1 MKQIKILGWLMLV
14 LATVTLAC
22 SAESFLVPTAAP
34 VPSKLNPTP
43 TAFIPTPMTLSTGSQ
58 LSTEEMLLENLY
70 LRVNPAVVNITVSSG
85 TGSQLAELGSGSGF
99 VIDKQGHI
107 VTNNHVVADATEV
120 DVKFYDGRVAT
131 AKVVGSDPYSDLA
144 VIQVDVPES
153 WLVPVELGDSDA
165 VKVGQRVVAIGNPFG
180 LEGSMTLGIVS
191 AMGRTLPADQ
201 LTTPQDTGVFR
212 NPQIIQTD
220 AAINPGN
227 SGGPLLD
234 LAGRVVG
241 VNAAIR
247 TDNGARANSG
257 VGFAIPVNAV
267 KRVAPQLIEKGSVSY
282 AYLGVSSNSRFSV
295 AELVAA
301 LKLPA
306 DHGVLIDA
314 VTPNGPA
321 DQAGLRGGN
330 KETNIRGIPIRT
342 GGDIILSIDGA
353 SLRDFDAMITYLVNR
368 TTVGQVVTLT
378 ILRDG
383 KEMQVKV
390 KLGERPK

>member
-1 MKQIKILGWLMLV
+1 MKHIKLLGWLMLV
-14 LATVTLAC
+14 LAMATLAC
-22 SAESFLVPTAAP
+22 SAESFLVPTTVP
-34 VPSKLNPTP
+34 VPSKPNPTP
-43 TAFIPTPMTLSTGSQ
+43 TLFIPTPMTQPTGSQ
-58 LSTEEMLLENLY
+58 LSTEEALLENLY
-70 LRVNPAVVNITVSSG
+70 LRVNPAVVNITISSG
-85 TGSQLAELGSGSGF
+85 TGSQLEELGSGSGF
-99 VIDKQGHI
+99 VIDKKGHI

-120 DVKFYDGRVAT
+120 DVKFFDGRVAT
-131 AKVVGSDPYSDLA
+131 AKLVGSDPYSDLA

-201 LTTPQDTGVFR
+201 LTTSQDTGVFQ

-234 LAGRVVG
+234 LYGRVVG

-247 TDNGARANSG
+247 TDNGVRANSG
-257 VGFAIPVNAV
+257 VGFAIPVNTI
-267 KRVAPQLIEKGSVSY
+267 KRIAPQLIEKGSASY
-282 AYLGVSSNSRFSV
+282 AYLGVSSNNHFSI
-295 AELVAA
+295 AELASA
-301 LKLPA
+301 LKLPV
-306 DHGVLIDA
+306 DHGVLIDT

-330 KETNIRGIPIRT
+330 RDTNLRGFPVKA
-342 GGDIILSIDGA
+342 GGDIILAIDGET
-353 SLRDFDAMITYLVNR
+353 LRDFDAMITYLVNH

-383 KEMQVKV
+383 KEMQVQV

>member
-14 LATVTLAC
+14 LAMATFAC
-22 SAESFLVPTAAP
+22 SAESFLVPTTAP

-43 TAFIPTPMTLSTGSQ
+43 TAFIPTPVILATGSP
-58 LSTEEMLLENLY
+58 LSTEEALLENLY

-85 TGSQLAELGSGSGF
+85 AGSRLEELGSGSGF
-99 VIDKQGHI
+99 VIDKKGHI

-120 DVKFYDGRVAT
+120 DVKFYDGRVT
-131 AKVVGSDPYSDLA
+131 MAKVVGSDPYSDLA
-144 VIQVDVPES
+144 VIRVDVPES

-201 LTTPQDTGVFR
+201 LITPQDAGVFQ

-234 LAGRVVG
+234 LYGRVVG

-247 TDNGARANSG
+247 TDNGVRANSG

-267 KRVAPQLIEKGSVSY
+267 KRVAPQLIEKGSASY

-301 LKLPA
+301 LKLPV

-330 KETNIRGIPIRT
+330 KETSIRGIPIKT
-342 GGDIILSIDGA
+342 GGDIILSIDGE

>member
-22 SAESFLVPTAAP
+22 SAETFLVPTTAP
-34 VPSKLNPTP
+34 VPPKLNPTP
-43 TAFIPTPMTLSTGSQ
+43 TAFIPTPVTLSAGSQ

-85 TGSQLAELGSGSGF
+85 TGSQLEELGSGSGF
-99 VIDKQGHI
+99 VIDKKGHI

-120 DVKFYDGRVAT
+120 DVKFYDGRVAI

-201 LTTPQDTGVFR
+201 LTTPQDTGVFQ

-267 KRVAPQLIEKGSVSY
+267 KRVAPQLIEKGSASY

-306 DHGVLIDA
+306 DHGVLIDT

>member
-1 MKQIKILGWLMLV
+1 MKQIKVLGWLMLT

-22 SAESFLVPTAAP
+22 SAESFLVPTSAP

-43 TAFIPTPMTLSTGSQ
+43 TTFIPTPVTLAAGSQ
-58 LSTEEMLLENLY
+58 LSTEEALLENLY

-85 TGSQLAELGSGSGF
+85 TGSQLEELGTGSGF

-107 VTNNHVVADATEV
+107 VTNHHVVADATEV

-201 LTTPQDTGVFR
+201 LTTPQDTGVFQ

-234 LAGRVVG
+234 LYGRVVG

-247 TDNGARANSG
+247 TDNGVRANSG
-257 VGFAIPVNAV
+257 VGFAIPVNTI
-267 KRVAPQLIEKGSVSY
+267 KRIAPQLIEKGSASY
-282 AYLGVSSNSRFSV
+282 AYLGVSSNNHFSI
-295 AELVAA
+295 AELASA
-301 LKLPA
+301 LKLPV

-330 KETNIRGIPIRT
+330 KQANVRGFPVQT
-342 GGDIILSIDGA
+342 GGDIILSIDGE
-353 SLRDFDAMITYLVNR
+353 SLRDFDAMITYLVNH
-368 TTVGQVVTLT
+368 TTVGQVVMLT

-383 KEMQVKV
+383 KEMQVQV